1 MKVGVT
7 GAGGLLGRALVPLWR
22 AAGAEVIG
30 WTRRDLDVTDP
41 QAVRAALRLARPD
54 VVIHAAAWTDVDG
67 AETQADAAMRVNRDG
82 TAAVAA
88 GCAEV
93 GATVV
98 YVSTDY
104 VFDGVATAPM
114 PPDRV
119 PGPLGAYARSKAAG
133 EAALQTTSAAWVVV
147 RTGWVYGPGG
157 RNFVDTMKMAAAERR
172 LVRVVDDQVGAPTSA
187 RLIAEAVWG
196 LLPVGTGCVWHVAAA
211 GATSWFG
218 VAQCAYQAAGAPTG
232 LVQPCSTS
240 AAARPAPR
248 PAYSV
253 LDCRATVAALG
264 RPLPAWEDQVRA
276 YVQTGRLPPCGW
288 IAAAVDG

>member
-1 MKVGVT
+1 
-7 GAGGLLGRALVPLWR
+7 
-22 AAGAEVIG
+22 
-30 WTRRDLDVTDP
+30 
-41 QAVRAALRLARPD
+41 
-54 VVIHAAAWTDVDG
+54 
-67 AETQADAAMRVNRDG
+67 MRVNRDG

-88 GCAEV
+88 AGAEV

-104 VFDGVATAPM
+104 VFDGMAKAPI
-114 PPDRV
+114 PPNRV
-119 PGPLGAYARSKAAG
+119 LGPLGAYARSKAAG
-133 EAALQTTSAAWVVV
+133 EAALQAAAAPWIVV

-157 RNFVDTMKMAAAERR
+157 RNFVDTMRMAAAERR
-172 LVRVVDDQVGAPTSA
+172 AVRVVEDQVGAPTSA

-196 LLPVGTGCVWHVAAA
+196 LLPLGPRRIWHVTAA

-218 VAQCAYQAAGAPTG
+218 VARSVYHAAGAPAE

-253 LDCRATVAALG
+253 LDCRDTVAALG
-264 RPLPAWEDQVRA
+264 RPLPAWEDQLSA
-276 YVQTGRLPPCGW
+276 YVQTGHLPPCGW